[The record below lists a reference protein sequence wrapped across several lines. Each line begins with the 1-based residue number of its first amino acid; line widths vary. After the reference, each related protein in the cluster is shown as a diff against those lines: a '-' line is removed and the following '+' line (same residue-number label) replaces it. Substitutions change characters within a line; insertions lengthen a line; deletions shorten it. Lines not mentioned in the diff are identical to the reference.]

1 MEIIINAKSFKHAR
15 KQLYK
20 YYNMEWLPI
29 RIDTYLYKFVNLKL
43 KEKVEKE
50 LPINKVMKKL
60 DNSFKY

>member
-29 RIDTYLYKFVNLKL
+29 RIDTYLYKFVNLKI
-43 KEKVEKE
+43 KRKGWKR
-50 LPINKVMKKL
+50 ITNQ
-60 DNSFKY
+60 